1 MCFSLC
7 FPWVFRFRN
16 IWKIVLP
23 LLGLSSPN
31 LKVTMRC
38 FFLTVF
44 FTREICWKQFNH
56 GLRGHDT
63 NLFRTESFKF
73 FLKWSQNRFWFQV
86 SSVEFFQ
93 STDSCLKL
101 YQQRHV
107 VFQIKNSTWIPAN
120 PKFQVFQ
127 CSFLSLQ
134 GAATSTNPPVLRAC
148 DLKKVEFEWNSTG
161 QQGTKYP
168 MVIVCLG
175 CFFFFRNSTCTGE
188 RG

>member
-1 MCFSLC
+1 MMTQFSLRVEHGRQRYGAHVESIMCFSLC

-56 GLRGHDT
+56 GLRGYDT

-73 FLKWSQNRFWFQV
+73 FVEMVTEQILLSSFF
-86 SSVEFFQ
+86 SVEFFQ

-101 YQQRHV
+101 LPTSSSCFSLDSSKSKIPSFSMFISLKKKVQQLQ
-107 VFQIKNSTWIPAN
+107 QIL
-120 PKFQVFQ
+120 
-127 CSFLSLQ
+127 LSLEF
-134 GAATSTNPPVLRAC
+134 AT
-148 DLKKVEFEWNSTG
+148 
-161 QQGTKYP
+161 
-168 MVIVCLG
+168 
-175 CFFFFRNSTCTGE
+175 
-188 RG
+188 